1 MKENLKI
8 LKILLDKQALYYRS
22 LSNEEIKALS
32 EIQKELEKKYGK
44 VKTKDYSIKDRI
56 KQFIERI
63 VKHNGENAQLLMV
76 VEETCELNKEIL
88 KYVNRGFSNRKE
100 LVKELA
106 DVLLTSF
113 EVGYIFDVSFSELEE
128 IWEEKI
134 AKVEKEVLKLG

>member
-63 VKHNGENAQLLMV
+63 VKHNGEKAQLLMV

-113 EVGYIFDVSFSELEE
+113 ELSYIFDVSFSELEE

>member
-44 VKTKDYSIKDRI
+44 VKAKNYSIKDRI

-63 VKHNGENAQLLMV
+63 VKHNGEKAQLLMV

-113 EVGYIFDVSFSELEE
+113 EVSYIFGVSFSELEE

-134 AKVEKEVLKLG
+134 TKVEKEVLKLG